1 MAPKD
6 HPPSGQYDLFQKRTE
21 DIIHENHPLVILAK
35 LIDWNS
41 FSKSFGEKFHTSKGR
56 PGLPTRLMVGLHY
69 IKHTYN
75 LSDEALLE
83 RFVENPQWQYFCGS
97 EYYVCKPPCDRSS
110 MTYWRERMGEEKME
124 LLLKE
129 TIHVAKRCGF
139 IKKRELQRIVL
150 DTTVQEKN
158 IEFPTDSGL
167 YYKAIKALVRLS
179 EQAGI
184 KLRQTY
190 KRKAKER
197 LVKRNRLSRR
207 GKRQEAQREQ
217 KKLKTYLGRI
227 IRDIERKTGI
237 QGIKG
242 LDQIKRVLEIS
253 KRILAQERGDK
264 GKVYSVHETEVKC
277 YSKGKAHKKYEF
289 GSKVSVAITAKK
301 CWVVGIKAFT
311 ESVHDVLTM
320 KSALEQVRELT
331 GEKLKKVYVDKG
343 YRGKRHHPE
352 GVEIC
357 VNGVGKVSQYEKKQR
372 KRKRRS
378 CVEGIIGHMKNDGR
392 MRRNFLWG
400 EEGDKVNAALCGTGQ
415 NVRKLMR
422 EIRACPEFFILFLKE
437 VYFAFKRVF
446 FQIKELKLA

>member
-1 MAPKD
+1 M
-6 HPPSGQYDLFQKRTE
+6 
-21 DIIHENHPLVILAK
+21 
-35 LIDWNS
+35 
-41 FSKSFGEKFHTSKGR
+41 
-56 PGLPTRLMVGLHY
+56 
-69 IKHTYN
+69 
-75 LSDEALLE
+75 
-83 RFVENPQWQYFCGS
+83 
-97 EYYVCKPPCDRSS
+97 
-110 MTYWRERMGEEKME
+110 
-124 LLLKE
+124 
-129 TIHVAKRCGF
+129 
-139 IKKRELQRIVL
+139 
-150 DTTVQEKN
+150 
-158 IEFPTDSGL
+158 
-167 YYKAIKALVRLS
+167 
-179 EQAGI
+179 
-184 KLRQTY
+184 
-190 KRKAKER
+190 
-197 LVKRNRLSRR
+197 KRNRLSRR
-207 GKRQEAQREQ
+207 GKRQEALREQ

-227 IRDIERKTGI
+227 IRDIERKTGT

-253 KRILAQERGDK
+253 KRILGQERGDK
-264 GKVYSVHETEVKC
+264 GKVYSVHEPEVKC

-320 KSALEQVRELT
+320 KPALEQVRELT

-357 VNGVGKVSQYEKKQR
+357 INGVGKVSQYEKKQ
-372 KRKRRS
+372 RKRRS

-392 MRRNFLWG
+392 MRRNFLWR

-422 EIRACPEFFILFLKE
+422 EIRACPEIFILFLKE

-446 FQIKELKLA
+446 FQIKELKLAYLNS